1 MNTEKNIKYT
11 KQEIEEATKRLKKLK
26 EFSELCDKY
35 DKEEYFLL
43 FRYEKEPL
51 KLDVKYKDIIHYVDD
66 PCHNC
71 GTLGVFLKHALL
83 PILIEIPITRV
94 CDGYMTI
101 KYFKKRF
108 NEQKEDREIYFRS
121 LGFRDT
127 EFQRMA
133 LNGNNSIWGDFI
145 RYKWQNQA
153 TE

>member
-1 MNTEKNIKYT
+1 MNTEEEIKYT
-11 KQEIEEATKRLKKLK
+11 EQEIEEAKERLKRLK

-51 KLDVKYKDIIHYVDD
+51 KLDVKYKDIIHYIDD

-71 GTLGVFLKHALL
+71 GTLGVFLKHALF
-83 PILIEIPITRV
+83 PILIEITMV

-133 LNGNNSIWGDFI
+133 LNGNNSIYEDII
-145 RYKWQNQA
+145 RYK
-153 TE
+153 